1 MCIILFILLLFLMI
15 QTESIVHVVD
25 NTWVRLW
32 LVFGIIKWNARHAGI
47 GDIVNIAIKQADP
60 SSSFKKGWTS
70 RAIVVR
76 TVNKIRRPDG
86 SYIKF
91 EDNAVALVN
100 KENQPVGKRIFGP
113 VAKELREK
121 WFRSIANLAAEVI

>member
-1 MCIILFILLLFLMI
+1 MI

-25 NTWVRLW
+25 NTGVRLW

-60 SSSFKKGWTS
+60 SSVFKKWWTS